1 MDKRSLG
8 TICLALFLIGYG
20 IATFTSISVAPIV
33 LAVLAVVA
41 GILLLF
47 GR

>member
-1 MDKRSLG
+1 MQGRSIG
-8 TICLALFLIGYG
+8 TICLALFLIAYG
-20 IATFTSISVAPIV
+20 IAQFTSISVAPVV